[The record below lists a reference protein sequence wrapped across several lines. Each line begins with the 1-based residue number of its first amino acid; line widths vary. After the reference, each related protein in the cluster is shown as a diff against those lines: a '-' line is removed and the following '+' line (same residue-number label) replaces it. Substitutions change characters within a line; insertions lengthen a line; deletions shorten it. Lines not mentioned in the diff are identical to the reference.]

1 MNKKILVDNF
11 HSIIRWLI
19 LMIRNVVMKIINL
32 IDEYL
37 KFLLFFVIT
46 IWLISYIIQQ
56 QKFKFISTTDENNGI
71 SYYCFDRTCFTS
83 VELGDNEYDHI
94 KNLYDLHNKKISETF
109 LSKTPKGQKESDVD
123 KIIVNIKNNN

>member
-32 IDEYL
+32 TDQYI

-46 IWLISYIIQQ
+46 IWLIGYIIQQ
-56 QKFKFISTTDENNGI
+56 QKFKFISATDENNGI

-94 KNLYDLHNKKISETF
+94 KNLYDLHNKKISEALITS
-109 LSKTPKGQKESDVD
+109 LSKNKNSKKSDVD
-123 KIIVNIKNNN
+123 SVINLKR